1 MEKQFMK
8 NCGRY
13 FAVWLIICQMIN
25 ISWTGKQE
33 TARAETAAK
42 PQTTLSAPA
51 EVRLRNYKGKRLRL
65 RWSDVAEA
73 DSYEI
78 FQYRKKK
85 KAYRKVAEVEGGRTS
100 WLSPRTRKAMRYK
113 IRACCM
119 VNGKK
124 EKGAFSYAVC
134 AIPYARKKGKKV
146 NAGIVRAKQYQ
157 NQLGI
162 YENKQMEV
170 SIRTSRYAK
179 NKRAK
184 VFDTSLRWY
193 TTDAGIA
200 TVDSK
205 GKVTTGGKYGTCQIY
220 ARAHNG
226 NTTGKINITVKN
238 YARPGKFTNTEYTE
252 ENMRRLL
259 TDYAEDLQVIAE
271 YFERYNKTH
280 DPQEVKFYMN
290 MGRSAMIVDG
300 ADVPYE
306 EVKERLYRILDDCP
320 GDMVIHVT
328 RGGVHFELSNNM
340 YNNELSFSMNIIP
353 AQKEVE
359 EGPSNFR
366 VAARWFYSF
375 YRYA

>member
-1 MEKQFMK
+1 
-8 NCGRY
+8 
-13 FAVWLIICQMIN
+13 
-25 ISWTGKQE
+25 
-33 TARAETAAK
+33 
-42 PQTTLSAPA
+42 
-51 EVRLRNYKGKRLRL
+51 
-65 RWSDVAEA
+65 
-73 DSYEI
+73 
-78 FQYRKKK
+78 
-85 KAYRKVAEVEGGRTS
+85 
-100 WLSPRTRKAMRYK
+100 
-113 IRACCM
+113 
-119 VNGKK
+119 
-124 EKGAFSYAVC
+124 
-134 AIPYARKKGKKV
+134 
-146 NAGIVRAKQYQ
+146 
-157 NQLGI
+157 
-162 YENKQMEV
+162 
-170 SIRTSRYAK
+170 
-179 NKRAK
+179 
-184 VFDTSLRWY
+184 
-193 TTDAGIA
+193 
-200 TVDSK
+200 
-205 GKVTTGGKYGTCQIY
+205 
-220 ARAHNG
+220 
-226 NTTGKINITVKN
+226 
-238 YARPGKFTNTEYTE
+238 
-252 ENMRRLL
+252 MRRLL